1 MEDHYEQIKKCKKM
15 DKNIKARSDRKQELY
30 KLHKEFQEECDYE
43 KNKLLPVRDTSTV
56 YPSDHGYGKVRK
68 SKTLCGKLC

>member
-30 KLHKEFQEECDYE
+30 NLHEEFQEECDYE
-43 KNKLLPVRDTSTV
+43 KK
-56 YPSDHGYGKVRK
+56 
-68 SKTLCGKLC
+68 